1 MRVLSHIKPL
11 LVIGLLTGLTG
22 CGLFLPTPAH
32 RATATVEPEMS
43 NPDFTDRLL
52 AVLSEEGLSECRG
65 TPRLDESLPVCS
77 IPFWQGNVTR
87 VDRDRAIVEV
97 GDFPAYGTNSVGH
110 SARFRRV
117 SDDTLEITVKGVF
130 FYYGPIPN
138 EEVARGLAIILEGRL

>member
-1 MRVLSHIKPL
+1 MRVFSHMKPL
-11 LVIGLLTGLTG
+11 LIIGFLIGLTG

-32 RATATVEPEMS
+32 RETVTIDPEIS
-43 NPDFTDRLL
+43 NPAFTDRLL
-52 AVLSEEGLSECRG
+52 AVLAKEGLSQCRG

-77 IPFWQGNVTR
+77 IPLWQGDITR
-87 VDRDRAIVEV
+87 VDRDRAIIEV

-138 EEVARGLAIILEGRL
+138 EEVARGLVAILEGRL